1 MISYRIINKY
11 RGGVVFMYFSNYFN
25 VDKKKIQ
32 EYGAVDISLV
42 LDLPLFIDPI
52 LIYSSEK
59 KEYNELYNYII
70 KFFAFLYNEKKRT
83 NSSDSIKKYIKSSEV
98 KQNWLGF
105 SKKGN
110 EGNGL
115 GKEFVDFLSTNI

>member
-1 MISYRIINKY
+1 
-11 RGGVVFMYFSNYFN
+11 MYFSNYFN

-70 KFFAFLYNEKKRT
+70 KFTHSISPFHNKK
-83 NSSDSIKKYIKSSEV
+83 II
-98 KQNWLGF
+98 L
-105 SKKGN
+105 
-110 EGNGL
+110 
-115 GKEFVDFLSTNI
+115 